1 MNSAVSAEA
10 VQKIVK
16 FLRSR
21 VSDKR
26 AILGVS
32 GGIDSALVLKLL
44 SLSLDRERIKAFF
57 LPDGNSNSTDAM
69 DVESLSTST
78 GITVN
83 TIDIHKIVSAF
94 SDTLNISN
102 KLALGN
108 VKSRIRMSILY
119 YQANTLDGI
128 VIGTTNKSEFY
139 TGYFTKFGD
148 GGCDIEPILHLTKT
162 EVRDLSAYLKLPQSI
177 IVKPPSAGLW
187 EGQTDEDE
195 LGIKYMDIDSAI
207 ENLLIRRNQ
216 PSNPVEEKVSELV
229 RASEHK
235 RRLPESM
242 L

>member
-1 MNSAVSAEA
+1 
-10 VQKIVK
+10 
-16 FLRSR
+16 
-21 VSDKR
+21 
-26 AILGVS
+26 
-32 GGIDSALVLKLL
+32 
-44 SLSLDRERIKAFF
+44 
-57 LPDGNSNSTDAM
+57 
-69 DVESLSTST
+69 
-78 GITVN
+78 
-83 TIDIHKIVSAF
+83 
-94 SDTLNISN
+94 
-102 KLALGN
+102 
-108 VKSRIRMSILY
+108 MSILY